1 VGVRLGRGPD
11 AGALSEGRA
20 IITGGRY
27 VEVALERDPGSSWQL
42 WQGPAEGFLH
52 PAPLPVV
59 TGCQALQL
67 GGFQRWLT
75 LACWRQAPTD
85 STEAVDLFA
94 SDDTGKSW
102 RPIAATVWA
111 RYSEFELGVGANGSV
126 LVTGVCANAEAQRGC
141 RPRGVHYLG
150 PVTSGRGQP
159 TARREFLP
167 AVTPAASGTASAL
180 GFSADGSIAYA
191 AAPRQKGRAYALYV
205 SRDHGKSFVA
215 RELGVLGLGSPG
227 SDDEESP
234 SYARRRAAPVLS
246 LAAADDGSVAV
257 LVRSGDA
264 LKLWV
269 TDDEGRVIS
278 TSTAPTGS
286 NGLGAVGAR
295 ALAFST
301 GSGEAWE
308 SLDGGA
314 SWDDIGRLPL
324 TLCRGDAGCR
334 LPVVCHSAGCVIGD
348 ELSRIGW
355 HGQAETAQR
364 VLPPPETRPRELGDR
379 KLGVPFA
386 CTLAPES
393 WKHVDGAE
401 LMPRAEQAALGKFVW
416 FAPTAHDTDGSFGV
430 VHGIGGPRARPERV
444 TLLPAVAGHR
454 ARYLSLQV
462 EGVAA
467 LRYRVA
473 TPKDP
478 RLTDVEVGWENLV
491 EGRVRFARLP
501 DGGPYRPGDYESGP
515 AGWQTARPHL
525 LSIATGGIYLRLH
538 ASAGDAQTTWFL
550 DGRSVVRVPPVAWP
564 RPNGGTP
571 RTEMVHAD
579 GQHVPV
585 MFVGD
590 GTAVVRAR
598 WQDQG
603 WMFGAF
609 ATGLAQPK
617 RFGLVQ
623 TQDIGY
629 LGDRAGLEISRHD
642 AAETEHHAWLFPFRA
657 GGGVLDPPVELPT
670 QLEAGPRPRSCSA
683 AERVSS
689 PRVVMPFQAGT
700 RHPVVVSDGNDPQR
714 VLLTSAAVMHGSPR
728 EPCLDAFEA
737 NQVEPAS
744 GTEAGLEAAILP
756 LDDLDH
762 AWLFRLAVADPKAS
776 PGFDYRLMSCRFDPT
791 LEVPSVVYEAP
802 GTLVPRR

>member
-1 VGVRLGRGPD
+1 MFVGASGTAYEARDPLGPFLRSAAPLEPLVRVSAAGSTLLGLRADGTLVRSGDAGISFSTAGPADDRVADVALLADGSGLAFSVPERWWTTRDYGASWQPAQYAPLGALGLYQDQEPSIVVEGVLGYARLNRGANGGLVALRAAPARQTYQVGVRLGRGPD

-27 VEVALERDPGSSWQL
+27 VEVARERDPGSSWQL
-42 WQGPAEGFLH
+42 WQGPVEGFVR
-52 PAPLPVV
+52 PAPLPAV
-59 TGCQALQL
+59 TGCQALRL

-75 LACWRQAPTD
+75 LVCWRQAPTD

-102 RPIAATVWA
+102 RPIAAKMWA
-111 RYSEFELGVGANGSV
+111 RYSEFELGVGANGSL

-159 TARREFLP
+159 TARRELLP
-167 AVTPAASGTASAL
+167 AVTPAASGTATAL

-205 SRDHGKSFVA
+205 SKDRGKSFVA
-215 RELGVLGLGSPG
+215 RELGVLGPGSPG

-234 SYARRRAAPVLS
+234 SYARRRAAPALS

-264 LKLWV
+264 LQLWV

-278 TSTAPTGS
+278 TSTAPPGS

-364 VLPPPETRPRELGDR
+364 VLPPPEKPPRELGDR

-386 CTLAPES
+386 CTLAPEA

-416 FAPTAHDTDGSFGV
+416 FAATTHDTDGSFGV

-444 TLLPAVAGHR
+444 TLLPAVAGNR

-478 RLTDVEVGWENLV
+478 ALDR
-491 EGRVRFARLP
+491 RR
-501 DGGPYRPGDYESGP
+501 GGLGESG
-515 AGWQTARPHL
+515 G
-525 LSIATGGIYLRLH
+525 
-538 ASAGDAQTTWFL
+538 
-550 DGRSVVRVPPVAWP
+550 
-564 RPNGGTP
+564 
-571 RTEMVHAD
+571 
-579 GQHVPV
+579 
-585 MFVGD
+585 
-590 GTAVVRAR
+590 
-598 WQDQG
+598 
-603 WMFGAF
+603 
-609 ATGLAQPK
+609 
-617 RFGLVQ
+617 
-623 TQDIGY
+623 
-629 LGDRAGLEISRHD
+629 
-642 AAETEHHAWLFPFRA
+642 
-657 GGGVLDPPVELPT
+657 
-670 QLEAGPRPRSCSA
+670 RPREICSA
-683 AERVSS
+683 ARWRTLSS
-689 PRVVMPFQAGT
+689 GRLRIGSGRLADGASPSAQHRDGRNLSQAARIGGRRT
-700 RHPVVVSDGNDPQR
+700 TDVVSGWAERGQGAAGGLAPPERRDAPHGDGAR
-714 VLLTSAAVMHGSPR
+714 GWAAR
-728 EPCLDAFEA
+728 ALD
-737 NQVEPAS
+737 VR
-744 GTEAGLEAAILP
+744 G
-756 LDDLDH
+756 
-762 AWLFRLAVADPKAS
+762 
-776 PGFDYRLMSCRFDPT
+776 
-791 LEVPSVVYEAP
+791 
-802 GTLVPRR
+802 